1 MAKPTVVSK
10 DSFIGTV
17 PPNLGLDTHPQR
29 GCPPF
34 RCHAFRGL
42 RGGLP
47 PRTPGPD
54 STRQTAIQAVAIP
67 FKKPLT
73 VSV

>member
-10 DSFIGTV
+10 DGSFAAV
-17 PPNLGLDTHPQR
+17 PPNFGFDTHRQR

-34 RCHAFRGL
+34 RRAFRGL
-42 RGGLP
+42 RGSLP

-54 STRQTAIQAVAIP
+54 STRQTPIQAVAIP